1 VTVDDVLAPKPAPDP
16 YLLAASLLG
25 VDPARCVAF
34 EDSETGA
41 RSAHAAGM
49 TVVQIPDIV
58 PTDGAYAHLVA
69 PDLISA
75 ALKLGLI

>member
-1 VTVDDVLAPKPAPDP
+1 
-16 YLLAASLLG
+16 
-25 VDPARCVAF
+25 
-34 EDSETGA
+34 
-41 RSAHAAGM
+41 M

-58 PTDGAYAHLVA
+58 PTDGTYAHHVA